1 MKPSKRNWKNNPVE
15 NYQICAINE
24 QESTEKMIV
33 YFWLHKNDKKLTKCI
48 DKILTMRYSAKQE
61 KDCQIFN
68 VN

>member
-33 YFWLHKNDKKLTKCI
+33 YFWLHKNDKK
-48 DKILTMRYSAKQE
+48 
-61 KDCQIFN
+61 
-68 VN
+68 